1 MFIAIEGIDG
11 SGKTT
16 ISRMLSAYLN
26 EEGFGTFLTREPT
39 DRFRQLIKD
48 EGNTDVE
55 SGINLFF
62 QFTADRF
69 RHQFEI
75 EEAIN
80 EGKTVVCDR
89 YLLSS
94 YAYQGPVIEKF
105 FGTREKTI
113 EWMKHVSQII
123 TVRPDITIFLRIS
136 PSTALKR
143 IAGRKTI
150 SGFETPEFLQLA
162 SEYYELLT
170 RDSAI
175 ALDADRKISMVF
187 DDLMTRV
194 NKSLGFFR

>member
-16 ISRMLSAYLN
+16 LSRMLSAYLN
-26 EEGFGTFLTREPT
+26 EEGFETFLTREPT
-39 DRFRQLIKD
+39 DRFRPLMKD

-55 SGINLFF
+55 NGINLFF

-80 EGKTVVCDR
+80 EGKTVICDR

-94 YAYQGPVIEKF
+94 YAYQGPVIEKY

-113 EWMKHVSQII
+113 EWMKLVSQII

-143 IAGRKTI
+143 ITGRKTI
-150 SGFETPEFLQLA
+150 SGFETPQFLQLA

-175 ALDADRKISMVF
+175 ALDADRKIGMVF